1 MVVGELM
8 KSMECVAEA
17 VIDEWSVGCIILEM
31 LVGSNPLESSQ
42 DEQDLRNTCDCKKK
56 LHINYSGGQLFRI
69 FSVLGTPTD
78 DIFLSNMACLE
89 HFQHWPRYRPRLAEC
104 ILERCDI
111 SRFDPAV
118 AGSASSGA
126 AVDGTG
132 GAADEEDSAVAA
144 AEAAIAERRRHEFN
158 EWMTVGAARSADSRV
173 FTGFRGQ
180 GVVADGWQVMA
191 VCHPNPAC

>member
-1 MVVGELM
+1 MAVVELM

-42 DEQDLRNTCDCKKK
+42 DEQDRDNICNCRRKS
-56 LHINYSGGQLFRI
+56 HINYNGGQLFRI

-78 DIFLSNMACLE
+78 DVFLSNMACLE
-89 HFQHWPRYRPRLAEC
+89 HFQHWSQHRPRLTEC

-118 AGSASSGA
+118 AASASSGA

-132 GAADEEDSAVAA
+132 GAADEEDWVVAA

-158 EWMTVGAARSADSRV
+158 EWMTVGSCAFGR
-173 FTGFRGQ
+173 
-180 GVVADGWQVMA
+180 
-191 VCHPNPAC
+191 